1 MGPCTANAR
10 RPTVDSRCRGTTIS
24 CYVADLRL
32 CGIRV
37 WCFTENG
44 ADGVSTFV
52 LCLCAARRLYL
63 SSGGQGGR
71 GSNAYRAMLQMRG
84 TSHGPVSVCLTVCL
98 SQVGVL
104 LKQLKVGLCTK
115 TTHTIAH
122 GL

>member
-44 ADGVSTFV
+44 ADGD
-52 LCLCAARRLYL
+52 RHL
-63 SSGGQGGR
+63 SF
-71 GSNAYRAMLQMRG
+71 ACVPPD
-84 TSHGPVSVCLTVCL
+84 GPT
-98 SQVGVL
+98 
-104 LKQLKVGLCTK
+104 
-115 TTHTIAH
+115 
-122 GL
+122 